1 MRTIGAA
8 MKVLV
13 IDDEPALASELDVL
27 LRGAGYEVTLGS
39 CELAREGPDVI
50 LVETLQT
57 CRALRACGDRTPVLS
72 LSRDCV
78 ASLDAGADAWLP
90 RSYAG
95 EELLARLRALA
106 RRAV

>member
-1 MRTIGAA
+1 MRPA

-13 IDDEPALASELDVL
+13 IDDEPLLASELGAL
-27 LRGAGYEVTLGS
+27 LRGAGHEVALGT
-39 CELAREGPDVI
+39 CELARQGADVI
-50 LVETLQT
+50 LVEAPET

-72 LSRDCV
+72 LSADCV

-90 RSYAG
+90 RSFAS